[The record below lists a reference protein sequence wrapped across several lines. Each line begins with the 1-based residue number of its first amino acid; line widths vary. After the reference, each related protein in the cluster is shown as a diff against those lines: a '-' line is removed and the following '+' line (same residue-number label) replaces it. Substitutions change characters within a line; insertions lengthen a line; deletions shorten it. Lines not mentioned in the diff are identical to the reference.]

1 MMYPPCTLYVIRCQT
16 PRHWYVG
23 QTNRLPWER
32 LQEHE
37 EGTGSLWT
45 RKHGVDCMIFSAVVE
60 PSHANRLESELTTY
74 LMSRYG
80 WANVRGGMH
89 MRCRDDDRTQKF
101 WLPAEFRRGSFR
113 DILKLRSGSVS
124 HLSPELG
131 RLVNL
136 FSSCRDAKHPYHLHT
151 KITA

>member
-1 MMYPPCTLYVIRCQT
+1 MISRVYVIRCQT

-32 LQEHE
+32 LEEHE
-37 EGTGSLWT
+37 DGTGSLWT
-45 RKHGVDCMIFSAVVE
+45 RMHGVDCMVFSAVVK
-60 PSHANRLESELTTY
+60 PSRSNRLESELTTY

-89 MRCRDDDRTQKF
+89 MRCKDDDRTKKF

-113 DILKLRSGSVS
+113 D
-124 HLSPELG
+124 E
-131 RLVNL
+131 
-136 FSSCRDAKHPYHLHT
+136 
-151 KITA
+151 TA